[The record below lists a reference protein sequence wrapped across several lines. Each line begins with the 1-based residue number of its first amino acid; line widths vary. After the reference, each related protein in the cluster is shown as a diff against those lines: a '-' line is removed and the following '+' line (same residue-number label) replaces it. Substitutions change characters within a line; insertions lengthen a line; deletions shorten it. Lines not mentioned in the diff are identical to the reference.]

1 MTGQKGLAI
10 AITALLL
17 TVCVGYLFNAEQ
29 TTVDSLVY
37 EERADLSPLIYENS
51 SRVGGTEVY
60 NSAVNVTGWTPQSA
74 IPTTNN
80 PNQYRFTES
89 SINYSED
96 VTRSVT
102 FENSGLTYTTVGSYS
117 AGDWFQQTNDGS
129 RYTNGLTAHNGQT
142 IHGGRDYST
151 GTNHRYVLELN
162 GVGVGNTNYL
172 LWCNVTELYNFQNN
186 DYLYL
191 NTGAT
196 FYHDVEITATGNT
209 NDLEG
214 GAFLN
219 LTGSIVSGAAYAIY
233 NYATETWNAYDSQG
247 GAVLVSASNLYIV
260 SQSAPDQAFTFKY
273 KQFTGITNAVYA
285 DPTKL
290 VSSSALTW
298 NFANK
303 DNPLAGYSI
312 IVKIDDSV
320 NTTTLKFVR
329 QVGNGST
336 AGSSFKAEIKV
347 SSDHK
352 IQFGFTPYIE
362 DITNWRTVGTA
373 TAYEGLQLD
382 IDCVAQTVTIT
393 GILSFDPNTPRM
405 NYTLAPN
412 NTTMNGFRTGYGY
425 EQYAF
430 TLRNDTAP
438 VNAAVVQTVIYT
450 DPAGV
455 LWNDFNLNLSS
466 YFPELINNAD
476 QGVRVQLG
484 GFVTYG
490 DSITINN
497 RTFTVTDGKIT
508 VPLTDGLTVRN
519 REMPLS
525 GMAIDYTNDGKVNL
539 IFTDNLNKVAELGD
553 RVNYTIAGAG
563 AWYFSS
569 DINEIV
575 QSHKQVWNW
584 STDWSLDANS
594 TCLVYIGLLILGL
607 VIGMYLG
614 RGNLEI
620 YDWVILALAG
630 FIAFSLMVV

>member
-37 EERADLSPLIYENS
+37 DEKADLSPLIYENS

-219 LTGSIVSGAAYAIY
+219 LTGSVVSGAAYAIY

-273 KQFTGITNAVYA
+273 KQFTGVTNAVYA

-290 VSSSALTW
+290 VSSSSMTW
-298 NFANK
+298 NKTNK
-303 DNPLAGYSI
+303 NNPLAGYSLI
-312 IVKIDDSV
+312 LDITDTASTYHIAYVKAND
-320 NTTTLKFVR
+320 
-329 QVGNGST
+329 NGSMSAT
-336 AGSSFKAEIKV
+336 SWKTQITIDG
-347 SSDHK
+347 DHI
-352 IQFGFTPYIE
+352 IQFGFSE
-362 DITNWRTVGTA
+362 VGDINNWRIVGNS
-373 TAYEGLQLD
+373 TAYDGLKLD
-382 IDCVAQTVTIT
+382 FDAVNHTMTIT
-393 GILSFDPNTPRM
+393 GILSFDSNAPRL

-412 NTTMNGFRTGYGY
+412 NTVIESYNPPLA
-425 EQYAF
+425 EYAF
-430 TLRNDTAP
+430 SIRNETVQ
-438 VNAAVVQTVIYT
+438 VNAAIVQTVIYT
-450 DPAGV
+450 DPSGV
-455 LWNDFNLNLSS
+455 LWNNFNLNLLT
-466 YFPELINNAD
+466 YFPTIINND
-476 QGVRVQLG
+476 NEGVRVQLG

-490 DSITINN
+490 DSITING
-497 RTFTVTDGKIT
+497 RTFAVTDGKIT
-508 VPLTDGLTVRN
+508 VPLTDGVTVRM

-525 GMAIDYTNDGKVNL
+525 GMAIDYTKDGKVNL